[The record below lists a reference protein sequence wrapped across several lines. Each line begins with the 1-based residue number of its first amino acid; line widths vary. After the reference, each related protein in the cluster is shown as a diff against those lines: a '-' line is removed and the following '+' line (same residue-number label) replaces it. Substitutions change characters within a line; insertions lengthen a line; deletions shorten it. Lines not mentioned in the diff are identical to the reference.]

1 MNWGSGDSVLWFGQ
15 SVSLEFPAAGAP
27 SEQFPASRGG
37 GGAPPRTSPRE
48 VWEVWKVFRKT
59 STTRLWTPEG
69 SRNSKKPTWG
79 TPTNFPP
86 IQSKQN
92 RPRQLS
98 PGGGIVHLKRPPAKD
113 WERRRFAPT
122 SKQVAQNC
130 RGGGVVGETMNS
142 VSDGRPSR
150 RTPLFN

>member
-15 SVSLEFPAAGAP
+15 SVSFEFPAAGAP
-27 SEQFPASRGG
+27 SEQFSASRGG

-98 PGGGIVHLKRPPAKD
+98 PGGGDCAPEAAACKGLGTASLRPHVQTSRSKLQGRGCSGRDDELRFRRPPLSENAL
-113 WERRRFAPT
+113 
-122 SKQVAQNC
+122 V
-130 RGGGVVGETMNS
+130 
-142 VSDGRPSR
+142 
-150 RTPLFN
+150 